1 MADNT
6 IKINVEVDDRPV
18 KSLKAELRETIQ
30 QLQQTELG
38 TEAFDKLNQKAAAL
52 KDRMAEVNEQVAVFA
67 TGSKYEQ
74 VSNSLGEIG
83 AGLRD
88 MDFDRVTN
96 GAKLFAQTSKSI
108 TFKDAIGSLKQM
120 GSAFVSIG
128 KTILTNPLFLIV
140 AVVGAIIGA
149 IIALLD
155 ELGILKTIFKAVG
168 DAIGW
173 VIQQLKDFLDWI
185 GLTSYAAEDAA
196 AKQAEAQE
204 KIAQS
209 HADKRAK
216 VTDAYDHE
224 IRLAQI
230 AGENTV
236 EMERQKQYAIIET
249 SREEIAA
256 LRLKMESLK
265 IAGTLTKEKSDEI
278 RAAITELKTGI
289 REASQEIQVIN
300 ATEVADNKAANEK
313 KAADNK
319 AASDKRKADREQ
331 EKADRLAASR
341 MIQDAELDLM
351 KEGIEKER
359 KEQNLKYER
368 LIQDTLANKK
378 LEQDEKDKLEIA
390 LKEQQH
396 NALKAIDQK
405 YLDETNEALRVA
417 NETKATKQKEYD
429 EKEKAAK
436 VELNAIKNATDLSA
450 QIALLDAQ
458 REEELKNVELTE
470 SEKALIEEKY
480 RTLKSE
486 KEKELSDA
494 AVKAAEEEALKKATI
509 QQQYT
514 DSVVALSEGI
524 FAVSNSLGKQDE
536 KSKEE
541 RAKRQFNIQKAMNLA
556 MAVIDGHKA
565 ITASLAQAPLAI
577 GAVPSPVGIASLTFA
592 IATTAANIAKIAS
605 AKYGGGASGGGGA
618 TAPSG
623 GGGGAMPSMGGMQQG
638 PQTPQMNLNN
648 SQAQTAQSN
657 SKRDKVMVVDYHD
670 IQNKG
675 NELQMMN
682 NKVTLA

>member
-140 AVVGAIIGA
+140 AVVGAIIA
-149 IIALLD
+149 AVIALLD
-155 ELGILKTIFKAVG
+155 ELGILKVIFKAVG

-185 GLTSYAAEDAA
+185 GLTDYAAEESA

-300 ATEVADNKAANEK
+300 ATEVADNNAANEK

-319 AASDKRKADREQ
+319 AAAEKRAAQRKQ
-331 EKADRLAASR
+331 EKADRLAALR
-341 MIQDAELDLM
+341 AIQDAETELIKDAQL
-351 KEGIEKER
+351 KEYEENRI
-359 KEQNLKYER
+359 KYER
-368 LIQDTLANKK
+368 LIADTLANEK
-378 LEQDEKDKLEIA
+378 LLQTEKDKLAFA
-390 LKEQQH
+390 LKQQQLAAEL
-396 NALKAIDQK
+396 ALDKK
-405 YLDETNEALRVA
+405 YLDEKAAL
-417 NETKATKQKEYD
+417 
-429 EKEKAAK
+429 EKEAADKKAELAETQKQAVIAGAEEMAKKNQEIAAK
-436 VELNAIKNATDLSA
+436 EVE
-450 QIALLDAQ
+450 
-458 REEELKNVELTE
+458 E
-470 SEKALIEEKY
+470 
-480 RTLKSE
+480 
-486 KEKELSDA
+486 A
-494 AVKAAEEEALKKATI
+494 AKAAEQKATI
-509 QQQYT
+509 EQQYR

-524 FAVSNSLGKQDE
+524 FAISNSLGKQDE

-565 ITASLAQAPLAI
+565 ITASLAQAPIAI
-577 GAVPSPVGIASLTFA
+577 GAVPSPAGIASLTFA

-605 AKYGGGASGGGGA
+605 ARYGGGGGGGGGA
-618 TAPSG
+618 TAPSAG

-638 PQTPQMNLNN
+638 SQTPQMNLNN

>member
-30 QLQQTELG
+30 QLQQTEIG

-52 KDRMAEVNEQVAVFA
+52 KDRMTEVNEQVAVFA

-128 KTILTNPLFLIV
+128 KAILTNPLFLIV

-185 GLTSYAAEDAA
+185 GLTDYAAEESA

-313 KAADNK
+313 KAADNQ
-319 AASDKRKADREQ
+319 AAAEKRAAQRKQ
-331 EKADRLAASR
+331 EKADRLAALR
-341 MIQDAELDLM
+341 AIQDAETELIKDAQL
-351 KEGIEKER
+351 KEYEENRI
-359 KEQNLKYER
+359 KYER
-368 LIQDTLANKK
+368 LIADTLTNEK
-378 LEQDEKDKLEIA
+378 LLQTEKDKLAFA
-390 LKEQQH
+390 LKQQQLAAEL
-396 NALKAIDQK
+396 ALDKK
-405 YLDETNEALRVA
+405 YLDEKTAL
-417 NETKATKQKEYD
+417 
-429 EKEKAAK
+429 EKEAADKKAELAETQKQAVIAGAEEMAKKNQEIAAK
-436 VELNAIKNATDLSA
+436 EVE
-450 QIALLDAQ
+450 
-458 REEELKNVELTE
+458 E
-470 SEKALIEEKY
+470 
-480 RTLKSE
+480 
-486 KEKELSDA
+486 A
-494 AVKAAEEEALKKATI
+494 AKAAEQKATI
-509 QQQYT
+509 EQQYR

-524 FAVSNSLGKQDE
+524 FAISNSLGKQDE

-605 AKYGGGASGGGGA
+605 ARYGGGASGGGGG
-618 TAPSG
+618 APSG
-623 GGGGAMPSMGGMQQG
+623 AGGGGSMPSMGGMQQG

-648 SQAQTAQSN
+648 SQQQTAQSN

-670 IQNKG
+670 IQDKG

>member
-6 IKINVEVDDRPV
+6 IKIKVEVDDKPV
-18 KSLKAELRETIQ
+18 KSLKAELRETID
-30 QLQQTELG
+30 QLQRTELG
-38 TEAFDKLNQKAAAL
+38 TEAFDKLNQKAAEL
-52 KDRMAEVNEQVAVFA
+52 KDKMAEVNEQVAVFA

-88 MDFDRVTN
+88 LDFDRVTN
-96 GAKLFAQTSKSI
+96 GAKLFAKTSKSI

-128 KTILTNPLFLIV
+128 KAILTNPLFLIV
-140 AVVGAIIGA
+140 AVVGAIIA
-149 IIALLD
+149 AVVALLD
-155 ELGILKTIFKAVG
+155 ELGILKIIFKAVG
-168 DAIGW
+168 DAIGF
-173 VIQQLKDFLDWI
+173 VIQMFKDLLDWM
-185 GLTSYAAEDAA
+185 GLTNYAAEESA
-196 AKQAEAQE
+196 AKQAAAQE
-204 KIAQS
+204 KIAAS
-209 HADKRAK
+209 HEAKRAK
-216 VTDAYDHE
+216 VTDTYDHE
-224 IRLAQI
+224 IRLASI

-249 SREEIAA
+249 SREQIDA
-256 LRLKMESLK
+256 LRLQMEYMRY
-265 IAGTLTKEKSDEI
+265 AGTLTKEKGEEI
-278 RAAITELKTGI
+278 RKAITDLKTGI

-300 ATEVADNKAANEK
+300 ATEVADNNAANEK

-319 AASDKRKADREQ
+319 AAADKRKAAREQ

-341 MIQDAELDLM
+341 MIQDAELALM

-359 KEQNLKYER
+359 KEQNIKYER

-378 LEQDEKDKLEIA
+378 LEQDEKNKLELA

-405 YLDETNEALRVA
+405 YLDETNEALKVA

-458 REEELKNVELTE
+458 REQELKNTELTE

-480 RTLKSE
+480 RTLKLDKEKELNE
-486 KEKELSDA
+486 KEKESA
-494 AVKAAEEEALKKATI
+494 IALNAKKVEI
-509 QQQYT
+509 FELYT
-514 DSVVALSEGI
+514 QSVIALSEGI
-524 FAVSNSLGKQDE
+524 FAITNSLGKQDD
-536 KSKEE
+536 KSKEA

-556 MAVIDGHKA
+556 MATIDGYKA
-565 ITASLAQAPLAI
+565 ITASLSQSPLAI
-577 GAVPSPVGIASLTFA
+577 GPVPSPVGIASLTFA
-592 IATTAANIAKIAS
+592 ISTTAANIAKIAS
-605 AKYGGGASGGGGA
+605 ARFGGGGGGGA
-618 TAPSG
+618 ATSGG
-623 GGGGAMPSMGGMQQG
+623 GGGGAMPSMGGIQQG

-648 SQAQTAQSN
+648 SQEQTAQSN
-657 SKRDKVMVVDYHD
+657 SKRNKVMVVDYHD
-670 IQNKG
+670 IQDKG

>member
-30 QLQQTELG
+30 QLQQTDLG
-38 TEAFDKLNQKAAAL
+38 SAQFDALNQKAAAL
-52 KDRMAEVNEQVAVFA
+52 KDRMTEVNEQVAVFA
-67 TGSKYEQ
+67 TGSKYEA

-88 MDFDRVTN
+88 MDFDRVSN
-96 GAKLFAQTSKSI
+96 GAKLFAQTSKAI

-140 AVVGAIIGA
+140 AVVGAIIA
-149 IIALLD
+149 AVIALLD
-155 ELGILKTIFKAVG
+155 ELGILKVIFKAVG
-168 DAIGW
+168 DAIGF
-173 VIQQLKDFLDWI
+173 VIQQLKDFLDWM

-230 AGENTV
+230 AGKDTV
-236 EMERQKQYAIIET
+236 EMERQKQYAIIKT
-249 SREEIAA
+249 SEQQIES
-256 LRLKMESLK
+256 LRLQMEAMRA
-265 IAGTLTKEKSDEI
+265 AGTLTKEKADEI
-278 RAAITELKTGI
+278 RKAITDLKTGI

-300 ATEVADNKAANEK
+300 ATDVADNNAANEK
-313 KAADNK
+313 KAADNQAAAK
-319 AASDKRKADREQ
+319 AAADRRKQ
-331 EKADRLAASR
+331 EKADRLAALR
-341 MIQDAELDLM
+341 AIQDAETELIKDAQL
-351 KEGIEKER
+351 KEYEENRI
-359 KEQNLKYER
+359 KYER
-368 LIQDTLANKK
+368 LIADTLTNEK
-378 LEQDEKDKLEIA
+378 LLQTEKDKLAFA
-390 LKEQQH
+390 LKQQQLAAEL
-396 NALKAIDQK
+396 ALDKK
-405 YLDETNEALRVA
+405 YLDEKTAL
-417 NETKATKQKEYD
+417 
-429 EKEKAAK
+429 EKEAADKKAELAETQKQAVIAGAEEMAKKNQEIAAK
-436 VELNAIKNATDLSA
+436 EVE
-450 QIALLDAQ
+450 
-458 REEELKNVELTE
+458 E
-470 SEKALIEEKY
+470 
-480 RTLKSE
+480 
-486 KEKELSDA
+486 A
-494 AVKAAEEEALKKATI
+494 AKAAEQKATI
-509 QQQYT
+509 EQQYR

-524 FAVSNSLGKQDE
+524 FAISNSLGKQDE

-605 AKYGGGASGGGGA
+605 ARYGGGASGGGGG
-618 TAPSG
+618 APSG
-623 GGGGAMPSMGGMQQG
+623 AGGGGSMPSMGGMQQG

-648 SQAQTAQSN
+648 SQQQTAQSN

-670 IQNKG
+670 IQDKG

>member
-1 MADNT
+1 MAENT
-6 IKINVEVDDRPV
+6 IKINVEVDDKPV

-30 QLQQTELG
+30 QLQQAEIG

-67 TGSKYEQ
+67 TGSKYEA

-140 AVVGAIIGA
+140 AVVGAIIA
-149 IIALLD
+149 AVVALLD
-155 ELGILKTIFKAVG
+155 ELGILKVIFKAVG

-185 GLTSYAAEDAA
+185 GLTDYAAEESAR
-196 AKQAEAQE
+196 KQAAAQE
-204 KIAQS
+204 KIAQG

-249 SREEIAA
+249 SKEEIKS
-256 LRLKMESLK
+256 LRLQMESMK
-265 IAGTLTKEKSDEI
+265 ASGDLTKEKADEI
-278 RAAITELKTGI
+278 RKAITDLKTGI

-300 ATEVADNKAANEK
+300 ATEVADNQAANEK

-319 AASDKRKADREQ
+319 AAADKRRAAAKQ

-341 MIQDAELDLM
+341 MIQDAELELM

-359 KEQNLKYER
+359 KEQNIKYER
-368 LIQDTLANKK
+368 LIQDTLSNEK
-378 LEQDEKDKLEIA
+378 LKQNEKDKLELS
-390 LKEQQH
+390 LKEQQF

-417 NETKATKQKEYD
+417 SETRVAKQREYD
-429 EKEKAAK
+429 EKEKIAK
-436 VELNAIKNATDLSA
+436 AELNATRNAEDLSA
-450 QIALLDAQ
+450 QLALLDAQ
-458 REEELKNVELTE
+458 REQELKNTELTE
-470 SEKALIEEKY
+470 SERALIEDKY
-480 RTLKSE
+480 RTLKEDKEKEAEE
-486 KEKELSDA
+486 KEKARKKAVADGALELADSVLGGIAANLEQGSNAAKAVAVAQATMDTYRAATAAFASTASSPIAIAFPAAPYIAAAA
-494 AVKAAEEEALKKATI
+494 AV
-509 QQQYT
+509 
-514 DSVVALSEGI
+514 
-524 FAVSNSLGKQDE
+524 
-536 KSKEE
+536 
-541 RAKRQFNIQKAMNLA
+541 AM
-556 MAVIDGHKA
+556 
-565 ITASLAQAPLAI
+565 
-577 GAVPSPVGIASLTFA
+577 GIANVRKILTV
-592 IATTAANIAKIAS
+592 NPKS
-605 AKYGGGASGGGGA
+605 SGS
-618 TAPSG
+618 APSAG
-623 GGGGAMPSMGGMQQG
+623 GGGGMPNFGSQQQSS
-638 PQTPQMNLNN
+638 QTPQMNLNN
-648 SQAQTAQSN
+648 SQEQTAQSN
-657 SKRDKVMVVDYHD
+657 SKRNKVMVVDYHD
-670 IQNKG
+670 IQDKG

>member
-18 KSLKAELRETIQ
+18 KSLKAELRETMQ

-140 AVVGAIIGA
+140 AVVGAIIA
-149 IIALLD
+149 AVIALLD
-155 ELGILKTIFKAVG
+155 ELGILKVIFKAVG

-185 GLTSYAAEDAA
+185 GLTDYAAEESA

-256 LRLKMESLK
+256 LRLKMEAMK
-265 IAGTLTKEKSDEI
+265 AAGTLTKEKADEI

-405 YLDETNEALRVA
+405 YLDETNEALRIA
-417 NETKATKQKEYD
+417 DETKKLNAEEAAKKLNED
-429 EKEKAAK
+429 KKAAAEESLK
-436 VELNAIKNATDLSA
+436 ISQDFAAAEIAAREEMQAAMLGIAQGTVELLGAVGGKSKALQMTALAIEKGAAIANVVINAAKEMSANAAAAALNPLNAITGGAAGAA
-450 QIALLDAQ
+450 QL
-458 REEELKNVELTE
+458 
-470 SEKALIEEKY
+470 
-480 RTLKSE
+480 LKSN
-486 KEKELSDA
+486 
-494 AVKAAEEEALKKATI
+494 
-509 QQQYT
+509 
-514 DSVVALSEGI
+514 I
-524 FAVSNSLGKQDE
+524 FTKI
-536 KSKEE
+536 
-541 RAKRQFNIQKAMNLA
+541 RAGL
-556 MAVIDGHKA
+556 
-565 ITASLAQAPLAI
+565 
-577 GAVPSPVGIASLTFA
+577 A
-592 IATTAANIAKIAS
+592 IATIAATGLNSAKTIAS
-605 AKYGGGASGGGGA
+605 GGGASGGGASGGGGGGSTSA
-618 TAPSG
+618 QTPSI
-623 GGGGAMPSMGGMQQG
+623 GGMQQG

>member
-140 AVVGAIIGA
+140 AVVGAIIA
-149 IIALLD
+149 AVIALLD
-155 ELGILKTIFKAVG
+155 ELGILKVIFKAVG

-185 GLTSYAAEDAA
+185 GLTSYAAEESAR
-196 AKQAEAQE
+196 KQAEAQE
-204 KIAQS
+204 KIAAS
-209 HADKRAK
+209 HEAKRAK

-224 IRLAQI
+224 IRLAGI

-249 SREEIAA
+249 SRAQIDA
-256 LRLKMESLK
+256 LRLQMESLK
-265 IAGTLTKEKSDEI
+265 AAGDLTKEKADEI
-278 RAAITELKTGI
+278 RKAIGDLRTGI

-319 AASDKRKADREQ
+319 TASDKRKADREQ

-405 YLDETNEALRVA
+405 YLDETNEALKVA
-417 NETKATKQKEYD
+417 NETKATKQKQYD
-429 EKEKAAK
+429 EKEKIAK
-436 VELNAIKNATDLSA
+436 V
-450 QIALLDAQ
+450 DAETYQ
-458 REEELKNVELTE
+458 
-470 SEKALIEEKY
+470 
-480 RTLKSE
+480 
-486 KEKELSDA
+486 
-494 AVKAAEEEALKKATI
+494 
-509 QQQYT
+509 
-514 DSVVALSEGI
+514 
-524 FAVSNSLGKQDE
+524 
-536 KSKEE
+536 
-541 RAKRQFNIQKAMNLA
+541 
-556 MAVIDGHKA
+556 
-565 ITASLAQAPLAI
+565 
-577 GAVPSPVGIASLTFA
+577 
-592 IATTAANIAKIAS
+592 NIAKKVVKKLQKDAHAYDDLVVS
-605 AKYGGGASGGGGA
+605 NAKEVNKADEKLKMAPIKDNNFKDEPNQMKKVKGVEVAKANVKA
-618 TAPSG
+618 TKKENKKGKPKG
-623 GGGGAMPSMGGMQQG
+623 VKRERNTY
-638 PQTPQMNLNN
+638 QTEITL
-648 SQAQTAQSN
+648 
-657 SKRDKVMVVDYHD
+657 SKEDVDRFVEVMSV
-670 IQNKG
+670 G
-675 NELQMMN
+675 
-682 NKVTLA
+682 

>member
-30 QLQQTELG
+30 QLQQTDLG
-38 TEAFDKLNQKAAAL
+38 SAQFDALNQKAAAL

-155 ELGILKTIFKAVG
+155 ELGILKVIFKAVG

-300 ATEVADNKAANEK
+300 ATEVADNNAANEK
-313 KAADNK
+313 KAADNASAAK
-319 AASDKRKADREQ
+319 AAADRRKQ
-331 EKADRLAASR
+331 DKADRLAALR
-341 MIQDAELDLM
+341 AIQDAELELIKDAQL
-351 KEGIEKER
+351 KEYEENRI
-359 KEQNLKYER
+359 KYER
-368 LIQDTLANKK
+368 LIADTLANEK
-378 LEQDEKDKLEIA
+378 LLKGEKDKLAFA
-390 LKEQQH
+390 LKQQQLAAEL
-396 NALKAIDQK
+396 ALDKK
-405 YLDETNEALRVA
+405 YLDEKLAAEKEASDKKNELVETQKQAVITAAEELA
-417 NETKATKQKEYD
+417 KKNEEINAAEVKQAE
-429 EKEKAAK
+429 EKAA
-436 VELNAIKNATDLSA
+436 
-450 QIALLDAQ
+450 
-458 REEELKNVELTE
+458 
-470 SEKALIEEKY
+470 EKASIEQNY
-480 RTLKSE
+480 R
-486 KEKELSDA
+486 
-494 AVKAAEEEALKKATI
+494 
-509 QQQYT
+509 

-524 FAVSNSLGKQDE
+524 FAISNSLGKQDE

-605 AKYGGGASGGGGA
+605 AKYGGGASGGGGGA
-618 TAPSG
+618 ASGG

-638 PQTPQMNLNN
+638 SQTPQMNLNN
-648 SQAQTAQSN
+648 SQEQTAQSN

-670 IQNKG
+670 IQDKG

>member
-1 MADNT
+1 MAENT

-30 QLQQTELG
+30 QLQQAEIG

-67 TGSKYEQ
+67 TGSKYEA

-140 AVVGAIIGA
+140 AVVGAIIA
-149 IIALLD
+149 AVVALLD
-155 ELGILKTIFKAVG
+155 ELGILKIIFKAVG

-185 GLTSYAAEDAA
+185 GLTDYAAEESAR
-196 AKQAEAQE
+196 KQAAAQE
-204 KIAQS
+204 KVAAS
-209 HADKRAK
+209 HEAKRAK

-224 IRLAQI
+224 IKLAGI

-236 EMERQKQYAIIET
+236 ELERQKQYAIIET
-249 SREEIAA
+249 SRAQIDA
-256 LRLKMESLK
+256 LRLQMESMK
-265 IAGTLTKEKSDEI
+265 AAGDLTKEKADEI
-278 RAAITELKTGI
+278 RKAIGDLRTGI
-289 REASQEIQVIN
+289 NEAKQEIQVIN
-300 ATEVADNKAANEK
+300 ATEVADNNKKNEQQ
-313 KAADNK
+313 AADNK
-319 AASDKRKADREQ
+319 AAADKRAAARKQ
-331 EKADRLAASR
+331 EAADRLAALR
-341 MIQDAELDLM
+341 AIQDAETELIKDAQF
-351 KEGIEKER
+351 KEYEENRI
-359 KEQNLKYER
+359 KYER
-368 LIQDTLANKK
+368 LIADTLANEK
-378 LEQDEKDKLEIA
+378 LLKAEKDKLTFA
-390 LKEQQH
+390 LKQQQLAAEL
-396 NALKAIDQK
+396 ALDKK
-405 YLDETNEALRVA
+405 YLDEKAAL
-417 NETKATKQKEYD
+417 
-429 EKEKAAK
+429 EKEAADKKAEIAETQKQAVIAGAEEMAKKNQEIAAK
-436 VELNAIKNATDLSA
+436 EVE
-450 QIALLDAQ
+450 
-458 REEELKNVELTE
+458 
-470 SEKALIEEKY
+470 
-480 RTLKSE
+480 
-486 KEKELSDA
+486 DA
-494 AVKAAEEEALKKATI
+494 AKAAEQKATI
-509 QQQYT
+509 EQQYR

-524 FAVSNSLGKQDE
+524 FAISNSLGKQDE

-565 ITASLAQAPLAI
+565 ITASLAAAPVAI
-577 GAVPSPVGIASLTFA
+577 LGVPNPVGIASLTFA
-592 IATTAANIAKIAS
+592 ISTTAANIAKIAS
-605 AKYGGGASGGGGA
+605 ARYGGGASGGGGG

-623 GGGGAMPSMGGMQQG
+623 GGGGAMPSMGGIQQG
-638 PQTPQMNLNN
+638 SQTPQMNLNN
-648 SQAQTAQSN
+648 SAEQTAQSN
-657 SKRDKVMVVDYHD
+657 SKRNKVMVVDYHD
-670 IQNKG
+670 IQDKG

>member
-140 AVVGAIIGA
+140 AVVGAIIA
-149 IIALLD
+149 AVIALLD
-155 ELGILKTIFKAVG
+155 ELGILKVIFKAVG

-185 GLTSYAAEDAA
+185 GLTDYAAEESA

-300 ATEVADNKAANEK
+300 ATEVADNNAANEK

-319 AASDKRKADREQ
+319 AAAEKRKAAAKQD
-331 EKADRLAASR
+331 KADRLAALR
-341 MIQDAELDLM
+341 AIQDAETELIKDAQL
-351 KEGIEKER
+351 KEYEENRI
-359 KEQNLKYER
+359 KYER
-368 LIQDTLANKK
+368 LIADTLTNEK
-378 LEQDEKDKLEIA
+378 LLQTEKDKLAFA
-390 LKEQQH
+390 LKQQQLAAEL
-396 NALKAIDQK
+396 ALDKK
-405 YLDETNEALRVA
+405 YLDEKAAL
-417 NETKATKQKEYD
+417 
-429 EKEKAAK
+429 EKEAADKKAEIAETQKQAVIAGAEEMAKKNQEIAAK
-436 VELNAIKNATDLSA
+436 EVE
-450 QIALLDAQ
+450 
-458 REEELKNVELTE
+458 E
-470 SEKALIEEKY
+470 
-480 RTLKSE
+480 
-486 KEKELSDA
+486 A
-494 AVKAAEEEALKKATI
+494 AKAAEQKATI
-509 QQQYT
+509 EQQYR

-524 FAVSNSLGKQDE
+524 FAISNSLGKQDE

-605 AKYGGGASGGGGA
+605 AKYGGGASGGGVGA
-618 TAPSG
+618 ASGG

-638 PQTPQMNLNN
+638 SQTPQMNLNN
-648 SQAQTAQSN
+648 SQEQTAQSN

>member
-52 KDRMAEVNEQVAVFA
+52 KDRMTEVNEQVAVFA

-128 KTILTNPLFLIV
+128 KAILTNPLFLIV

-155 ELGILKTIFKAVG
+155 ELGILKVIFKAVG

-185 GLTSYAAEDAA
+185 GLTDYAAEESA

-300 ATEVADNKAANEK
+300 ATEVADNNAANEK

-319 AASDKRKADREQ
+319 AAAEKRAAQRKQ
-331 EKADRLAASR
+331 EKADRLAALR
-341 MIQDAELDLM
+341 AIQDAETELIKDAQL
-351 KEGIEKER
+351 KEYEENRI
-359 KEQNLKYER
+359 KYER
-368 LIQDTLANKK
+368 LIQDTLANEK
-378 LEQDEKDKLEIA
+378 LLQTEKDKLAFA
-390 LKEQQH
+390 LKQQQLAAEL
-396 NALKAIDQK
+396 ALDKK
-405 YLDETNEALRVA
+405 YLDEKAAL
-417 NETKATKQKEYD
+417 
-429 EKEKAAK
+429 EKEAADKKAELAETQKQAVIAGAEEMAKKNQEIAAK
-436 VELNAIKNATDLSA
+436 EVE
-450 QIALLDAQ
+450 
-458 REEELKNVELTE
+458 E
-470 SEKALIEEKY
+470 
-480 RTLKSE
+480 
-486 KEKELSDA
+486 A
-494 AVKAAEEEALKKATI
+494 AKAAEQKATI
-509 QQQYT
+509 EQQYR

-524 FAVSNSLGKQDE
+524 FAISNSLGKQDE

>member
-6 IKINVEVDDRPV
+6 IKINVEVDDKPV
-18 KSLKAELRETIQ
+18 KSLKAELRETID
-30 QLQQTELG
+30 QLQRAELG
-38 TEAFDKLNQKAAAL
+38 TEAFEKLNQKAAEL
-52 KDRMAEVNEQVAVFA
+52 KDKMAEVNEQVAVFA

-83 AGLRD
+83 AGLGD
-88 MDFDRVTN
+88 LDFDRVTN

-140 AVVGAIIGA
+140 AIVGAIIAAVVG
-149 IIALLD
+149 LLD
-155 ELGILKTIFKAVG
+155 ELGILKIIFKAVG
-168 DAIGW
+168 DAIGF
-173 VIQQLKDFLDWI
+173 VIQMFKDLLDWM
-185 GLTSYAAEDAA
+185 GLTNYAAEESA
-196 AKQAEAQE
+196 AKQAAAQE
-204 KIAQS
+204 KIAAS
-209 HADKRAK
+209 HEAKRAK
-216 VTDAYDHE
+216 VTDTYDHE
-224 IRLAQI
+224 IRLASI

-249 SREEIAA
+249 SREQIDA
-256 LRLKMESLK
+256 LRLQMEYMRY
-265 IAGTLTKEKSDEI
+265 AGTLTKEKGEEI
-278 RAAITELKTGI
+278 RKAITDLKTGI

-300 ATEVADNKAANEK
+300 ATEVVDNNKKNEQQ
-313 KAADNK
+313 AADNK
-319 AASDKRKADREQ
+319 AAADKRAAARKQ

-341 MIQDAELDLM
+341 AIQDAELALM

-359 KEQNLKYER
+359 KEQNIKYER

-378 LEQDEKDKLEIA
+378 LEQDEKNKLELA

-405 YLDETNEALRVA
+405 YLDETNEALKVA
-417 NETKATKQKEYD
+417 NETKAAKQREYD
-429 EKEKAAK
+429 EKEKIAK
-436 VELNAIKNATDLSA
+436 AELNATRNAEDLSA
-450 QIALLDAQ
+450 QLALLDAQ
-458 REEELKNVELTE
+458 REQELKNTELTE
-470 SEKALIEEKY
+470 SERALIEDKY
-480 RTLKSE
+480 RTLKLD

-494 AVKAAEEEALKKATI
+494 VIKAAEEETLKKAAI
-509 QQQYT
+509 EQNYR

-524 FAVSNSLGKQDE
+524 FAISNSLGKQDE

-565 ITASLAQAPLAI
+565 ITASLAAAPVAI
-577 GAVPSPVGIASLTFA
+577 GPIPNPAGIASLTFA

-605 AKYGGGASGGGGA
+605 ARYSGGASGGGGA
-618 TAPSG
+618 ASGG
-623 GGGGAMPSMGGMQQG
+623 GGGGAMPSMGGIQQG

-648 SQAQTAQSN
+648 SQEQTAQSN
-657 SKRDKVMVVDYHD
+657 SKRNKVMVVDYHD
-670 IQNKG
+670 IQDKG

>member
-30 QLQQTELG
+30 QLQQTDLG
-38 TEAFDKLNQKAAAL
+38 SAQFDALNQKAAAL
-52 KDRMAEVNEQVAVFA
+52 KDRMTEVNEQVAVFA
-67 TGSKYEQ
+67 TGSKYEA

-88 MDFDRVTN
+88 MDFDRVSN
-96 GAKLFAQTSKSI
+96 GAKLFAQTSKAI

-140 AVVGAIIGA
+140 AVVGAIIA
-149 IIALLD
+149 AVIALLD
-155 ELGILKTIFKAVG
+155 ELGILKVIFKAVG
-168 DAIGW
+168 DAIGF
-173 VIQQLKDFLDWI
+173 VIQQLKDFLDWM

-204 KIAQS
+204 KIAAS
-209 HADKRAK
+209 HEAKRAK

-230 AGENTV
+230 AGKDTV
-236 EMERQKQYAIIET
+236 EMERQKQYAIIKT
-249 SREEIAA
+249 SEQQIES
-256 LRLKMESLK
+256 LRLQMEAMRA
-265 IAGTLTKEKSDEI
+265 AGTLTKEKADEI
-278 RAAITELKTGI
+278 RKAITDLKTGI

-300 ATEVADNKAANEK
+300 ATEVADNNAANEK

-319 AASDKRKADREQ
+319 AAGDKRKADREQ

-378 LEQDEKDKLEIA
+378 LEQGEKDKLEIA

-405 YLDETNEALRVA
+405 YLDETNEALRIA

-429 EKEKAAK
+429 EKEKIAK
-436 VELNAIKNATDLSA
+436 VELNAIKNATDLKA
-450 QIALLDAQ
+450 QLALLDAQ

-494 AVKAAEEEALKKATI
+494 AVKAAEEEALKKAAI
-509 QQQYT
+509 QQNYT

-524 FAVSNSLGKQDE
+524 FAISNSLGKQDE

-577 GAVPSPVGIASLTFA
+577 GPVPSPAGIASLTFA

-605 AKYGGGASGGGGA
+605 ARYGGGSSGSGGGA
-618 TAPSG
+618 APSG

-638 PQTPQMNLNN
+638 SQTPQMNLNN
-648 SQAQTAQSN
+648 SQEQTAQSN

-670 IQNKG
+670 IQDKG

>member
-313 KAADNK
+313 KAADNASAAK
-319 AASDKRKADREQ
+319 AAADRRKQ
-331 EKADRLAASR
+331 DKADRLAASR
-341 MIQDAELDLM
+341 AIQDAELDLM

-359 KEQNLKYER
+359 KEQTIKYER
-368 LIQDTLANKK
+368 LIQDTLANEK
-378 LEQDEKDKLEIA
+378 LLKSEKDKLEIA

-405 YLDETNEALRVA
+405 YLDETNEALKVA
-417 NETKATKQKEYD
+417 NETKAAKQKEYD

-494 AVKAAEEEALKKATI
+494 AVKAAEEEALKKAAI
-509 QQQYT
+509 QQNYT

-524 FAVSNSLGKQDE
+524 FAISNSLGKQDE

-638 PQTPQMNLNN
+638 SQTPQMNLNN

>member
-6 IKINVEVDDRPV
+6 IKIKVEVDDKPV
-18 KSLKAELRETIQ
+18 KSLKAELRETID
-30 QLQQTELG
+30 QLQRTELG
-38 TEAFDKLNQKAAAL
+38 TEAFDKLNQKAAEL
-52 KDRMAEVNEQVAVFA
+52 KDKMAEVNEQVAVFA

-88 MDFDRVTN
+88 LDFDRVTN
-96 GAKLFAQTSKSI
+96 GAKLFAKTSKSI

-128 KTILTNPLFLIV
+128 KAILTNPLFLIV
-140 AVVGAIIGA
+140 AVVGAIIA
-149 IIALLD
+149 AVVALLD
-155 ELGILKTIFKAVG
+155 ELGILKIIFKAVG

-173 VIQQLKDFLDWI
+173 VIQQFKDFLDWI
-185 GLTSYAAEDAA
+185 GLTDYAGEESAR
-196 AKQAEAQE
+196 KQAEAQE
-204 KIAQS
+204 KIAAS
-209 HADKRAK
+209 HEAKRAK

-224 IRLAQI
+224 IRLASI

-236 EMERQKQYAIIET
+236 ELERQKQYAIIET
-249 SREEIAA
+249 SRAQIDA
-256 LRLKMESLK
+256 LRLQMESLK
-265 IAGTLTKEKSDEI
+265 VAGDLTKEKGEEI
-278 RAAITELKTGI
+278 RKAITDLKTGI

-300 ATEVADNKAANEK
+300 ATEVADNNAANEK

-319 AASDKRKADREQ
+319 AAADKRAAAREQ
-331 EKADRLAASR
+331 DKADRLAASR
-341 MIQDAELDLM
+341 MIQDAELALM

-359 KEQNLKYER
+359 KEQNIKYER

-378 LEQDEKDKLEIA
+378 LEQDEKNKLELA

-405 YLDETNEALRVA
+405 YLDETNEALKVA

-458 REEELKNVELTE
+458 REQELKNTELTE

-480 RTLKSE
+480 RTLKLDKEKELNE
-486 KEKELSDA
+486 KEKESA
-494 AVKAAEEEALKKATI
+494 IALNAKKVEI
-509 QQQYT
+509 FELYT
-514 DSVVALSEGI
+514 QSVIALSEGI
-524 FAVSNSLGKQDE
+524 FAITNSLGKQDD
-536 KSKEE
+536 KSKEA

-556 MAVIDGHKA
+556 MATIDGYKA
-565 ITASLAQAPLAI
+565 ITASLSQSPLAI
-577 GAVPSPVGIASLTFA
+577 GPVPSPVGIASLTFA
-592 IATTAANIAKIAS
+592 ISTTAANIAKIAS
-605 AKYGGGASGGGGA
+605 ARFGGGGGGGA
-618 TAPSG
+618 ATSGG
-623 GGGGAMPSMGGMQQG
+623 GGGGAMPSMGGIQQG

-648 SQAQTAQSN
+648 SQEQTAQSN
-657 SKRDKVMVVDYHD
+657 SKRNKVMVVDYHD
-670 IQNKG
+670 IQDKG

>member
-6 IKINVEVDDRPV
+6 IKINVEVDDKPV

-30 QLQQTELG
+30 QLQQAELG

-140 AVVGAIIGA
+140 AVVGAIIA
-149 IIALLD
+149 AVVALLD
-155 ELGILKTIFKAVG
+155 ELGILKVIFKAVG

-185 GLTSYAAEDAA
+185 GLTDYAAEESA
-196 AKQAEAQE
+196 AKQAAAQE
-204 KIAQS
+204 KIAQG
-209 HADKRAK
+209 HADKRVK
-216 VTDAYDHE
+216 VVDAYDHE
-224 IRLAQI
+224 IRMAKI

-256 LRLKMESLK
+256 LRLKMEAMK
-265 IAGTLTKEKSDEI
+265 AAGTLTKEKGEEI
-278 RAAITELKTGI
+278 RKAITDLKTGI
-289 REASQEIQVIN
+289 REASQEIQAIN
-300 ATEVADNKAANEK
+300 GQEVADNQAANEK

-319 AASDKRKADREQ
+319 AAADKRRASAKQ
-331 EKADRLAASR
+331 EKADRLAALR
-341 MIQDAELDLM
+341 AIQDAELELIKDAQF
-351 KEGIEKER
+351 KEYEENRI
-359 KEQNLKYER
+359 KYER
-368 LIQDTLANKK
+368 LIADTLANEK
-378 LEQDEKDKLEIA
+378 LLKAEKDKLTFA
-390 LKEQQH
+390 LKQQQLAAEL
-396 NALKAIDQK
+396 ALDKK
-405 YLDETNEALRVA
+405 YLDEKAAAEKEAADKKAELVETQKQAVITAAEELAKKNEEINAAEVK
-417 NETKATKQKEYD
+417 KAE
-429 EKEKAAK
+429 EKAA
-436 VELNAIKNATDLSA
+436 
-450 QIALLDAQ
+450 
-458 REEELKNVELTE
+458 
-470 SEKALIEEKY
+470 EKAAIEQNY
-480 RTLKSE
+480 R
-486 KEKELSDA
+486 
-494 AVKAAEEEALKKATI
+494 
-509 QQQYT
+509 

-524 FAVSNSLGKQDE
+524 FAISNSLGKQDE

-565 ITASLAQAPLAI
+565 ITASLAQSPIAI
-577 GAVPSPVGIASLTFA
+577 GPVPSPVGIASLTFA

-605 AKYGGGASGGGGA
+605 ARYGGGASGGGGG
-618 TAPSG
+618 TAPGG
-623 GGGGAMPSMGGMQQG
+623 GGGGAMPSMGGIQQG
-638 PQTPQMNLNN
+638 QQTPQMSLNN
-648 SQAQTAQSN
+648 SQEQTAQSN
-657 SKRDKVMVVDYHD
+657 SKREKVMVVDYHD
-670 IQNKG
+670 IQDKG

>member
-30 QLQQTELG
+30 QLQQTDLG
-38 TEAFDKLNQKAAAL
+38 SAQFDALNQKAAAL

-155 ELGILKTIFKAVG
+155 ELGILKVIFKAVG

-300 ATEVADNKAANEK
+300 ATEVADNNAANEK

-319 AASDKRKADREQ
+319 AAAKAAADRRKQ
-331 EKADRLAASR
+331 DKADRLAASR
-341 MIQDAELDLM
+341 AIQDAELDLM

-359 KEQNLKYER
+359 KEQTIKYER
-368 LIQDTLANKK
+368 LIQDTLANEK
-378 LEQDEKDKLEIA
+378 LLKGEKDKLEIA

-405 YLDETNEALRVA
+405 YLDETNEALRIA
-417 NETKATKQKEYD
+417 SETRLTKQKEYD
-429 EKEKAAK
+429 EKEKIAK
-436 VELNAIKNATDLSA
+436 AELNATRNAEDLSA
-450 QIALLDAQ
+450 QLALLDAQ
-458 REEELKNVELTE
+458 REQELKNTELTE
-470 SEKALIEEKY
+470 SERALIEDKY
-480 RTLKSE
+480 RTLKEDKEKEAEE
-486 KEKELSDA
+486 KEKARKKAVADGALELADSVLGGIAANLEQGSNAAKAVAVAQATMDTYRAATAAFASTASSPIAIAFPAAPYIAAAA
-494 AVKAAEEEALKKATI
+494 AV
-509 QQQYT
+509 
-514 DSVVALSEGI
+514 
-524 FAVSNSLGKQDE
+524 
-536 KSKEE
+536 
-541 RAKRQFNIQKAMNLA
+541 AM
-556 MAVIDGHKA
+556 
-565 ITASLAQAPLAI
+565 
-577 GAVPSPVGIASLTFA
+577 GIANVRKILTVNPKSSGGA
-592 IATTAANIAKIAS
+592 PS
-605 AKYGGGASGGGGA
+605 AGGGASMPNLGGA
-618 TAPSG
+618 
-623 GGGGAMPSMGGMQQG
+623 QQG

-657 SKRDKVMVVDYHD
+657 SKREKVMVVDYHD
-670 IQNKG
+670 IQDKG

>member
-6 IKINVEVDDRPV
+6 IKIKVEVDDKPV
-18 KSLKAELRETIQ
+18 KSLKAELRETID
-30 QLQQTELG
+30 QLQRTELG
-38 TEAFDKLNQKAAAL
+38 TEAFDKLNQKAAEL
-52 KDRMAEVNEQVAVFA
+52 KDKMAEVNEQVAVFA

-88 MDFDRVTN
+88 LDFDRVTN
-96 GAKLFAQTSKSI
+96 GAKLFAKTSKSI

-128 KTILTNPLFLIV
+128 KAILTNPLFLIV
-140 AVVGAIIGA
+140 AVVGAIIA
-149 IIALLD
+149 AVVALLD
-155 ELGILKTIFKAVG
+155 ELGILKIIFKAVG
-168 DAIGW
+168 DAIGF
-173 VIQQLKDFLDWI
+173 VIQMFKDLLDWM
-185 GLTSYAAEDAA
+185 GLTNYAAEESA
-196 AKQAEAQE
+196 AKQAAAQE
-204 KIAQS
+204 KIAAS
-209 HADKRAK
+209 HEAKRAK
-216 VTDAYDHE
+216 VTDTYDHE
-224 IRLAQI
+224 IRLASI

-249 SREEIAA
+249 SREQIDA
-256 LRLKMESLK
+256 LRLQMEYMRY
-265 IAGTLTKEKSDEI
+265 AGTLTKEKGEEI
-278 RAAITELKTGI
+278 RKAITDLKTGI

-300 ATEVADNKAANEK
+300 ATEVADNNAANEK

-319 AASDKRKADREQ
+319 AAADKRKAAREQ
-331 EKADRLAASR
+331 DKADRLAASR
-341 MIQDAELDLM
+341 MIQDAELALM

-359 KEQNLKYER
+359 KEQNIKYER

-378 LEQDEKDKLEIA
+378 LEQDEKNKLELA

-405 YLDETNEALRVA
+405 YLDETNEALKVA

-458 REEELKNVELTE
+458 REQELKNTELTE

-480 RTLKSE
+480 RTLKLDKEKELNE
-486 KEKELSDA
+486 KEKESA
-494 AVKAAEEEALKKATI
+494 IALNAKKVEI
-509 QQQYT
+509 FELYT
-514 DSVVALSEGI
+514 QSVIALSEGI
-524 FAVSNSLGKQDE
+524 FAITNSLGKQDD
-536 KSKEE
+536 KSKEA

-556 MAVIDGHKA
+556 MATIDGYKA
-565 ITASLAQAPLAI
+565 ITASLSQSPLAI
-577 GAVPSPVGIASLTFA
+577 GPVPSPVGIASLTFA
-592 IATTAANIAKIAS
+592 ISTTAANIAKIAS
-605 AKYGGGASGGGGA
+605 ARFGGGGGGGA
-618 TAPSG
+618 ATSGG
-623 GGGGAMPSMGGMQQG
+623 GGGGAMPSMGGIQQG

-648 SQAQTAQSN
+648 SQEQTAQSN
-657 SKRDKVMVVDYHD
+657 SKRNKVMVVDYHD
-670 IQNKG
+670 IQDKG

>member
-1 MADNT
+1 MAENT

-30 QLQQTELG
+30 QLQQTEIG

-52 KDRMAEVNEQVAVFA
+52 KDRMTEVNEQVAVFA

-155 ELGILKTIFKAVG
+155 ELGILKVIFKAVG

-300 ATEVADNKAANEK
+300 ATEVADNNAANEK

-319 AASDKRKADREQ
+319 AAAEKRAAQRKQ
-331 EKADRLAASR
+331 EKADRLAALR
-341 MIQDAELDLM
+341 AIQDAETELIKDAQL
-351 KEGIEKER
+351 KEYEENRI
-359 KEQNLKYER
+359 KYER
-368 LIQDTLANKK
+368 LIQDTLANEK
-378 LEQDEKDKLEIA
+378 LLQTEKDKLAFA
-390 LKEQQH
+390 LKQQQLAAEL
-396 NALKAIDQK
+396 ALDKK
-405 YLDETNEALRVA
+405 YLDEKTAL
-417 NETKATKQKEYD
+417 
-429 EKEKAAK
+429 EKEAADKKAELAETQKQAVIAGAEEMAKKNQEIAAK
-436 VELNAIKNATDLSA
+436 EVE
-450 QIALLDAQ
+450 
-458 REEELKNVELTE
+458 E
-470 SEKALIEEKY
+470 
-480 RTLKSE
+480 
-486 KEKELSDA
+486 A
-494 AVKAAEEEALKKATI
+494 AKAAEQKATI
-509 QQQYT
+509 EQQYR

-524 FAVSNSLGKQDE
+524 FAISNSLGKQDE

-605 AKYGGGASGGGGA
+605 ARYGGGASGGGGG
-618 TAPSG
+618 TPPSAG

-638 PQTPQMNLNN
+638 SQTPQMNLNN
-648 SQAQTAQSN
+648 SQEQTAQSN

-670 IQNKG
+670 IQDKG

>member
-30 QLQQTELG
+30 QLQQTEIG

-52 KDRMAEVNEQVAVFA
+52 KDRMTEVNEQVAVFA

-155 ELGILKTIFKAVG
+155 ELGILKVIFKAVG

-300 ATEVADNKAANEK
+300 ATEVADNNAANEK

-319 AASDKRKADREQ
+319 AAAEKRAAQRKQ
-331 EKADRLAASR
+331 EKADRLAALR
-341 MIQDAELDLM
+341 AIQDAETELIKDAQL
-351 KEGIEKER
+351 KEYEENRI
-359 KEQNLKYER
+359 KYER
-368 LIQDTLANKK
+368 LIQDTLANEK
-378 LEQDEKDKLEIA
+378 LLQTEKDKLAFA
-390 LKEQQH
+390 LKQQQLAAEL
-396 NALKAIDQK
+396 ALDKK
-405 YLDETNEALRVA
+405 YLDEKTAL
-417 NETKATKQKEYD
+417 
-429 EKEKAAK
+429 EKEAADKKAELAETQKQAVIAGAEEMAKKNQEIAAK
-436 VELNAIKNATDLSA
+436 EVE
-450 QIALLDAQ
+450 
-458 REEELKNVELTE
+458 E
-470 SEKALIEEKY
+470 
-480 RTLKSE
+480 
-486 KEKELSDA
+486 A
-494 AVKAAEEEALKKATI
+494 AKAAEQKATI
-509 QQQYT
+509 EQQYR

-524 FAVSNSLGKQDE
+524 FAISNSLGKQDE

-605 AKYGGGASGGGGA
+605 ARYGGGASGGGGG
-618 TAPSG
+618 TPPSAG

-638 PQTPQMNLNN
+638 SQTPQMNLNN
-648 SQAQTAQSN
+648 SQEQTAQSN

-670 IQNKG
+670 IQDKG

>member
-6 IKINVEVDDRPV
+6 IKIKVEVDDKPV
-18 KSLKAELRETIQ
+18 KSLKAELRETID
-30 QLQQTELG
+30 QLQRTELG
-38 TEAFDKLNQKAAAL
+38 TEAFDKLNQKAAEL
-52 KDRMAEVNEQVAVFA
+52 KDKMAEVNEQVAVFA

-88 MDFDRVTN
+88 LDFDRVTN
-96 GAKLFAQTSKSI
+96 GAKLFAKTSKSI

-128 KTILTNPLFLIV
+128 KAILTNPLFLIV
-140 AVVGAIIGA
+140 AVVGAIIA
-149 IIALLD
+149 AVVALLD
-155 ELGILKTIFKAVG
+155 ELGILKIIFKAVG
-168 DAIGW
+168 DAIGF
-173 VIQQLKDFLDWI
+173 VIQMFKDLLDWM
-185 GLTSYAAEDAA
+185 GLTNYAAEESA
-196 AKQAEAQE
+196 AKQAAAQE
-204 KIAQS
+204 KIAAS
-209 HADKRAK
+209 HEAKRAK
-216 VTDAYDHE
+216 VTDTYDHE
-224 IRLAQI
+224 IRLASI

-249 SREEIAA
+249 SREQIDA
-256 LRLKMESLK
+256 LRLQMEYMRY
-265 IAGTLTKEKSDEI
+265 AGTLTKEKGEEI
-278 RAAITELKTGI
+278 RKAITDLKTGI

-300 ATEVADNKAANEK
+300 ATEVADNNAANEK

-319 AASDKRKADREQ
+319 AAADKRKAAREQ
-331 EKADRLAASR
+331 DKADRLAASR
-341 MIQDAELDLM
+341 MIQDAELALM

-359 KEQNLKYER
+359 KEQNIKYER

-378 LEQDEKDKLEIA
+378 LEQDEKNKLELA

-405 YLDETNEALRVA
+405 YLDETNEALKVA

-458 REEELKNVELTE
+458 REQELKNTELTE

-480 RTLKSE
+480 RTLKLDKEKELNE
-486 KEKELSDA
+486 KEKESA
-494 AVKAAEEEALKKATI
+494 IALNAKKVEI
-509 QQQYT
+509 FELYT
-514 DSVVALSEGI
+514 QSVIALSEGI
-524 FAVSNSLGKQDE
+524 FAITNSLGKQDD
-536 KSKEE
+536 KSKEA

-556 MAVIDGHKA
+556 MATIDGYKA
-565 ITASLAQAPLAI
+565 ITASLSQSPLAI
-577 GAVPSPVGIASLTFA
+577 GPVPSPVGIASLTFA
-592 IATTAANIAKIAS
+592 ISTTAANIAKIAS
-605 AKYGGGASGGGGA
+605 ARFGGGGGGGGA
-618 TAPSG
+618 APGG
-623 GGGGAMPSMGGMQQG
+623 GGGGAMPSMGGIQQG

-648 SQAQTAQSN
+648 SQEQTAQSN
-657 SKRDKVMVVDYHD
+657 SKRNKVMVVDYHD
-670 IQNKG
+670 IQDKG

>member
-1 MADNT
+1 MAENT
-6 IKINVEVDDRPV
+6 IKINVEVDDKPV
-18 KSLKAELRETIQ
+18 KSLKAELRETID
-30 QLQQTELG
+30 QLQRTELG
-38 TEAFDKLNQKAAAL
+38 TEAFEKLNQKAAEL
-52 KDRMAEVNEQVAVFA
+52 KDKMAEVNEQVAVFA

-88 MDFDRVTN
+88 LDFDRVTN
-96 GAKLFAQTSKSI
+96 GAKLFAKTSKSI

-128 KTILTNPLFLIV
+128 KAILTNPLFLIV

-155 ELGILKTIFKAVG
+155 ELGILKIIFKAVG

-185 GLTSYAAEDAA
+185 GLTDYAGEESAR
-196 AKQAEAQE
+196 KQAEAQE
-204 KIAQS
+204 KIAAS
-209 HADKRAK
+209 HAEKRVK
-216 VTDAYDHE
+216 VVDAYDHE
-224 IRLAQI
+224 IRMAKI

-256 LRLKMESLK
+256 LRLQMESLK
-265 IAGTLTKEKSDEI
+265 VAGDLTKEKGEEI
-278 RAAITELKTGI
+278 RAAITLLKTGI
-289 REASQEIQVIN
+289 SEASQEIQAIN
-300 ATEVADNKAANEK
+300 AQDVVDNNAANEK

-319 AASDKRKADREQ
+319 AAADKRAAAREQ
-331 EKADRLAASR
+331 DKADRLAASR
-341 MIQDAELDLM
+341 MIQDAELALM

-359 KEQNLKYER
+359 KEQNIKYER

-378 LEQDEKDKLEIA
+378 LEQDEKNKLELA

-405 YLDETNEALRVA
+405 YLDETNEALKVA

-458 REEELKNVELTE
+458 REQELKNTELTE

-480 RTLKSE
+480 RTLKLDKEKELNE
-486 KEKELSDA
+486 KEKESA
-494 AVKAAEEEALKKATI
+494 IALNAKKVEI
-509 QQQYT
+509 FELYT
-514 DSVVALSEGI
+514 QSVIALSEGI
-524 FAVSNSLGKQDE
+524 FAITNSLGKQDD
-536 KSKEE
+536 KSKEA

-556 MAVIDGHKA
+556 MATIDGYKA
-565 ITASLAQAPLAI
+565 ITASLSQSPLAI
-577 GAVPSPVGIASLTFA
+577 GPVPSPVGIASLTFA
-592 IATTAANIAKIAS
+592 ISTTAANIAKIAS
-605 AKYGGGASGGGGA
+605 ARFGGGGGGGA
-618 TAPSG
+618 ATSGG
-623 GGGGAMPSMGGMQQG
+623 GGGGAMPSMGGIQQG

-648 SQAQTAQSN
+648 SQEQTAQSN
-657 SKRDKVMVVDYHD
+657 SKRNKVMVVDYHD
-670 IQNKG
+670 IQDKG